1 MNKRILI
8 ILLLV
13 FVVLIVVMLWF
24 LPTLK
29 SQSPAICA
37 MQQEAAVVDLFSID
51 YETEALPVISSE
63 CASQHITHSAY
74 TLSYNKDYKVP
85 NWVFY
90 ELLREELVGEA
101 ERSNKF
107 RQDPFVVSNESATLK
122 DYQKSGYDRGHI
134 APAADFNWNV
144 KAKDESFF
152 LSNMCPQHPSFNRGI
167 WKSLEELVRDWSVRD
182 SAICVVAGP
191 VLPIDKTGEFHSIGE
206 GRVYVPTLFY
216 KIVFSAFRE
225 KPCMIGFVMPNE
237 KSNANLQS
245 FVVSVDSI
253 ERLTQIDF
261 FSILP
266 DNLENEIE
274 FFVDLNDWF

>member
-1 MNKRILI
+1 MMNKRRLI

-13 FVVLIVVMLWF
+13 LVVLIVVWL

-29 SQSPAICA
+29 SQSPAICTV
-37 MQQEAAVVDLFSID
+37 QQETSVVDLSSID
-51 YETEALPVISSE
+51 YETEALPIISSG

-90 ELLREELVGEA
+90 ELLREELAGEA

-107 RQDPFVVSNESATLK
+107 RQDPFVASNESATLK

-134 APAADFNWNV
+134 APAADFNWNSE
-144 KAKDESFF
+144 AKDESFF
-152 LSNMCPQHPSFNRGI
+152 LTNMCPQHPSFNRGI
-167 WKSLEELVRDWSVRD
+167 WKSLEEQVRGWAVRD

-191 VLPIDKTGEFHSIGE
+191 ILPIDNAGNFHTIGV
-206 GRVYVPTLFY
+206 GQVVVPALFY
-216 KIVFSAFRE
+216 KIVFSAFKE
-225 KPCMIGFVMPNE
+225 KPSMIGFVMPNE
-237 KSNANLQS
+237 KSNADLQS
-245 FVVSVDSI
+245 FAVSVDSI

-261 FSILP
+261 FPILP

-274 FFVDLNDWF
+274 SLVDLNDWF